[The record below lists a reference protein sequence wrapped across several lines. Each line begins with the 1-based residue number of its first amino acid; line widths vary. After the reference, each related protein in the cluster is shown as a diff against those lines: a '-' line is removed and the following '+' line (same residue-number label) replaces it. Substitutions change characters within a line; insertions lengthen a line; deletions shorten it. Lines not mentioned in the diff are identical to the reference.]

1 MEKYK
6 LARKIQY
13 YEDMVEKTEE
23 KREEYMKK
31 LRKLRD
37 MCDHE
42 YKWEL
47 QGVEIVRDWGP
58 RWEDKVHLIK
68 ECKICSKV
76 KAGSIKTKELELI
89 EDEIGKKILNKIKK
103 KYKKEGICFDG
114 C

>member
-47 QGVEIVRDWGP
+47 QGVEIIRH
-58 RWEDKVHLIK
+58 KVHLSK